1 MVFLIISNVMNR
13 VVTFFDRIF
22 YPDYKD
28 NWDDQLFR
36 EEILAYIDAKS
47 VLLDLG
53 AGAGVVKEMNFKGL
67 SSRVCG
73 VDLDKRVLVNHML
86 DEGKVADASKIPYPD
101 SMFDLVFSDNLMEH
115 VDSPQT
121 IYVEVC
127 RVLKPGGYF
136 LFKTP
141 NKYHYMPVAARLTPH
156 KFHQWFNALRGRKT
170 VDTFPTRYQSNS
182 RGDIKDIGLL
192 AGFSAVQVKIVEGR
206 PEYLRISSLTYV
218 LGIIYEKIVNSS
230 ELFSPLRILIIA
242 KLQKSK

>member
-1 MVFLIISNVMNR
+1 MSR
-13 VVTFFDRIF
+13 VATFFDRKL

-36 EEILAYIDAKS
+36 EEVLAYIEAKS

-67 SSRVCG
+67 SSKVCG
-73 VDLDKRVLVNHML
+73 VDLDERVLVNHML
-86 DEGKVADASKIPYPD
+86 DEGKVADVSKIPYPD
-101 SMFDLVFSDNLMEH
+101 STFDVVFSDNLMEH
-115 VDSPQT
+115 VDSPIN
-121 IYVEVC
+121 IYAEVL

-141 NKYHYMPVAARLTPH
+141 NKYHYMPLVARFTPH

-170 VDTFPTRYQSNS
+170 VDTFPTKYQSNS
-182 RGDIKDIGLL
+182 RGDIKNIGML

-206 PEYLRISSLTYV
+206 PEYLRLSLVTYIF
-218 LGIIYEKIVNSS
+218 GIIYEKIVNSS
-230 ELFSPLRILIIA
+230 ELFSSLRVVIIA
-242 KLQKSK
+242 KLQK